1 MECSIMCSQK
11 HSNGSKSTL
20 KTFTDMDNPGNLLK
34 VTIPLFPNNFI
45 LWIKTAFKFWVA
57 YSLTSSSK
65 LAIHRKKCSGGRAG
79 NVSLDLIHSKLGLN
93 RLIRHGFSSRS
104 LWATMMNTTQ
114 IILEDR
120 SELQVPKCLSH
131 CIGCCQVRKERRF
144 NS

>member
-1 MECSIMCSQK
+1 MFGSFFYTWTFCCSGSVFVYC
-11 HSNGSKSTL
+11 HSLSSKQ
-20 KTFTDMDNPGNLLK
+20 LL
-34 VTIPLFPNNFI
+34 NFEW
-45 LWIKTAFKFWVA
+45 LN

-65 LAIHRKKCSGGRAG
+65 LVIHRQKCFGGRAG